1 VDIYLDYNATT
12 PVDPAV
18 LDAML
23 PHLGADFGN
32 AASTHPRG
40 RRAAGLIESAR
51 RTVGDGLGVDARR
64 VVWTSGSTEALNTA
78 LKCLAGSRGS
88 RHRLVVSATE
98 HKAVLDVADWLAE
111 TESLDVVQV
120 PPRSDGVIDLEALA
134 DAVTPETFAVSVMA
148 ANNETGVI
156 NPIDKVAEISQQAG
170 ATYVCD
176 ATQVPGKGAV
186 DLGAPDILAVSA
198 HKVYG
203 PQGVGA
209 LVVPRPGG
217 LARLSPLL
225 HGGGHERGLRSGTLN
240 LPGIVGFATAI
251 RVVQEHPADAAR
263 LGRLRDRLE
272 AGLRTRI
279 SGVTVHGQDV
289 PRLPNTTNLRID
301 GVDADALIVNTPEVA
316 FSSGSACTAAVP
328 TPSHVLTAM
337 GLSMAAAEQ
346 SIRLSVGRFTTEAEV
361 DRAIELLAASAERLR
376 ALNGAA

>member
-40 RRAAGLIESAR
+40 RRAAALIESAR

-78 LKCLAGSRGS
+78 LKGLARTRGS

-98 HKAVLDVADWLAE
+98 HKAVLDVADWLGE
-111 TESLDVVQV
+111 WESVEVVQV
-120 PPRSDGVIDLEALA
+120 RPRPDGVIDLEALA
-134 DAVTPETFAVSVMA
+134 EAVTQETFAVSVMA

-156 NPIDKVAEISQQAG
+156 NPIDEVAEISQRTG
-170 ATYVCD
+170 AVFVCD

-186 DLGAPDILAVSA
+186 DLAPPDILAVSA

-203 PQGVGA
+203 PQGAGA
-209 LVVPRPGG
+209 LVVPTGG
-217 LARLSPLL
+217 LARLQPLL

-251 RVVQEHPADAAR
+251 RVAQERPAEVAR
-263 LGRLRDRLE
+263 LERLRDRLE
-272 AGLRTRI
+272 EGLEARMG
-279 SGVTVHGQDV
+279 GVTVHGQHA

-337 GLSMAAAEQ
+337 GLPMAAAEQ